1 MCDALLK
8 PLHKS
13 IKILTVLLAVIIAG
27 ASGWFAS
34 GLTIEQDNES
44 MQSIAARQDPAYVTF
59 RRAFNSDYELMLTLT
74 RANVLQELPDAINWI
89 SSLDGVQSVYFPPSA
104 DRGSGFLSEDGQT
117 AGLLITLSSEQSR
130 DDRLDLFTKL
140 RTEAP
145 EQIKGIVHIVGLPLL
160 KERVAHHIAR
170 DQSLIIPLSVIVM
183 MIMLALLFRRV
194 AGVLLPMLVVGMS
207 LLSTLGLYAAF
218 GLELNSITSL
228 LPPVVIVLSVSV
240 AVHLLEAWN
249 QSINT
254 GLRADD
260 AVRAAAKKVWKPCVF
275 TAAMTAVG
283 LLSLCF
289 SPVPAVKLFGLFS
302 AIGVMLSVCY
312 GFTILPIA
320 LGWTPARITQEHKTW
335 MHRFLLLLA
344 EWPPRHPKI
353 ILLLAA
359 LITTLSIW
367 SGTKVE
373 NNTDLVRFFKKSD
386 PTYIAHADVNRT
398 LGSVRSLNLLLRHTD
413 KTPFNP
419 LSDPEPLRKFADE
432 IEQVPDVVRT
442 DSILD
447 FPRDSATA
455 LPPELMGRFI
465 AEEGQIIHMEVHLG
479 DIGSASASEI
489 VSRIQ
494 TLAETMLGAEWIVEP
509 TGDYYQMIRDSN
521 QLVATLLK
529 SFALSLFV
537 VMASTCLLFR
547 SLRVLI
553 PAFIP
558 NILPIIWGAGLMGL
572 LGIDLSTGTTMVAA
586 VVIGLAVDDTI
597 HYLHHFQDFRHLSI
611 RKATRSTTLRIGR
624 ALTISSIVLVG
635 GFWMGAFGSFIPTN
649 TFALLTGC
657 MMISALFCDLLVLP
671 AYLILT
677 RRLAHEK

>member
-1 MCDALLK
+1 
-8 PLHKS
+8 
-13 IKILTVLLAVIIAG
+13 
-27 ASGWFAS
+27 
-34 GLTIEQDNES
+34 
-44 MQSIAARQDPAYVTF
+44 
-59 RRAFNSDYELMLTLT
+59 
-74 RANVLQELPDAINWI
+74 
-89 SSLDGVQSVYFPPSA
+89 
-104 DRGSGFLSEDGQT
+104 
-117 AGLLITLSSEQSR
+117 
-130 DDRLDLFTKL
+130 
-140 RTEAP
+140 
-145 EQIKGIVHIVGLPLL
+145 
-160 KERVAHHIAR
+160 
-170 DQSLIIPLSVIVM
+170 
-183 MIMLALLFRRV
+183 
-194 AGVLLPMLVVGMS
+194 
-207 LLSTLGLYAAF
+207 
-218 GLELNSITSL
+218 
-228 LPPVVIVLSVSV
+228 
-240 AVHLLEAWN
+240 
-249 QSINT
+249 
-254 GLRADD
+254 
-260 AVRAAAKKVWKPCVF
+260 
-275 TAAMTAVG
+275 
-283 LLSLCF
+283 
-289 SPVPAVKLFGLFS
+289 
-302 AIGVMLSVCY
+302 
-312 GFTILPIA
+312 
-320 LGWTPARITQEHKTW
+320 
-335 MHRFLLLLA
+335 
-344 EWPPRHPKI
+344 
-353 ILLLAA
+353 
-359 LITTLSIW
+359 
-367 SGTKVE
+367 
-373 NNTDLVRFFKKSD
+373 
-386 PTYIAHADVNRT
+386 
-398 LGSVRSLNLLLRHTD
+398 
-413 KTPFNP
+413 
-419 LSDPEPLRKFADE
+419 
-432 IEQVPDVVRT
+432 
-442 DSILD
+442 
-447 FPRDSATA
+447 
-455 LPPELMGRFI
+455 
-465 AEEGQIIHMEVHLG
+465 MEVHLG